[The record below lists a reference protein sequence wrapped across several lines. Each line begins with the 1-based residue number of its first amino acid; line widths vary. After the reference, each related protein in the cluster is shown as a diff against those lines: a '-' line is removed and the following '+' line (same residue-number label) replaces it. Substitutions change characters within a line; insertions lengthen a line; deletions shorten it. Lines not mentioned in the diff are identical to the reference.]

1 MRISVLIFIPE
12 YRACLITPPRTSL
25 QESLHLYK
33 RFGSVTDVRAVLK
46 LDVEKAT
53 GALGSMKCCDGVAR
67 VMA

>member
-1 MRISVLIFIPE
+1 MRMSVLMFIPE
-12 YRACLITPPRTSL
+12 HRVWLITPRTSL